1 MNKIYN
7 SVYNRLSITRGNI
20 KLYLYNNNN
29 NNNNNN
35 GLTEILNLLL
45 RENSN
50 FRICVDVN
58 IYLVKINKTFNV

>member
-35 GLTEILNLLL
+35 NGLTEILNLTVE
-45 RENSN
+45 RE
-50 FRICVDVN
+50 F
-58 IYLVKINKTFNV
+58 KF